1 MDNLVLSL
9 NVVLPLFLMI
19 VLGYALKAV
28 KLFDAHTV
36 SQMNTV
42 VFKVFLPLLLFI
54 NVYQTDIQGVFN
66 VKLLLFSV
74 ASVLTIF
81 ALVFLIVVLVE
92 KDNRKR
98 GVLIQAM
105 FRSNFVIFGIPV
117 TTALFGT
124 EAVGA
129 TAMVVA
135 VVVPL
140 FNVLAVITLETFRG
154 SKINVKKIIKG
165 IITNHMILGTLIG
178 MLFLVTGLQLPAV
191 LEKTIVDLSKVT
203 TPLALVILG
212 ASFTFSS
219 VRGNVLNVCIGVI
232 GKLIIS
238 PLIFLSIAI
247 ALGFRGVDLGILLAV
262 FGAPTAVASFSMA
275 KQMDGDADLAGQ
287 LVVFSSMLSV
297 ITMFGWIFLLKQGQ
311 WF

>member
-1 MDNLVLSL
+1 
-9 NVVLPLFLMI
+9 MI
-19 VLGYALKAV
+19 VLGYVLKAV

-66 VKLLLFSV
+66 LKLLLFSV
-74 ASVLTIF
+74 ASVLMIF
-81 ALVFLIVVLVE
+81 VIVWLIIIFIE

-98 GVLIQAM
+98 GVLIQGM

-140 FNVLAVITLETFRG
+140 FNILAVVTLETFRG
-154 SKINVKKIIKG
+154 SKVKVRKIVKG
-165 IITNHMILGTLIG
+165 IITNHMILGTIIG
-178 MLFLVTGLQLPAV
+178 MLFLVTGVQLPTV
-191 LEKTIVDLSKVT
+191 LEKTILDLSKVT

-219 VRGNVLNVCIGVI
+219 VRGNVRNVCIGVI
-232 GKLIIS
+232 GKLIVS

-247 ALGFRGVDLGILLAV
+247 AFGFRGVDLGILLAV

-287 LVVFSSMLSV
+287 LVVFSSMVSV
-297 ITMFGWIFLLKQGQ
+297 VTMFGWIFILKQGQ
-311 WF
+311 WL

>member
-1 MDNLVLSL
+1 MANLVLSL

-117 TTALFGT
+117 TTALFGA

-154 SKINVKKIIKG
+154 NRINVKKIIKG

-178 MLFLVTGLQLPAV
+178 MLFLVTGLQLPTV
-191 LEKTIVDLSKVT
+191 LEKTMVDLSKVT